1 MSIFNKNKDLTK
13 AQKDSISDIFYQIVS
28 DRIISRFD
36 DVIASTENN
45 ILLCIKELTKKVSDM
60 DAAIRAMKSDFGGFS
75 EAIAPY
81 LEKEKVNILKDLET
95 KNAEIQKQQEQ
106 ISDETKR
113 HLFERLFLDLCSSA
127 LDHDDIRRE
136 GVNSP
141 ITIFD
146 DDDRKTYRDILR
158 KYSIKSI
165 HDNPSASTE
174 WRGIKKEEEV
184 KKTEP
189 KTKKGKKNGKKPGR
203 NRKAKA
209 TGSRNAVSS
218 DKKLADRQG

>member
-158 KYSIKSI
+158 KYSIKSR
-165 HDNPSASTE
+165 HEDLPASTE
-174 WRGIKKEEEV
+174 WRGIVEEEH
-184 KKTEP
+184 KKAKP
-189 KTKKGKKNGKKPGR
+189 KAKKGAKNGKKSGR

-218 DKKLADRQG
+218 DKRLADGQG